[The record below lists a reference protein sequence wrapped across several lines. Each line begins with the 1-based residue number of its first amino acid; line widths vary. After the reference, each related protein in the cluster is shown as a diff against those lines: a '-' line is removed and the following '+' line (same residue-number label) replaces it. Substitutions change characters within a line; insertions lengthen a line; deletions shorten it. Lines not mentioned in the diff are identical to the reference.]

1 MLLGETLLS
10 FSPII
15 YKNLIWALVLL
26 LGLMIEE
33 ARKVRVLSLLS
44 VYGKEEQK
52 STRSVTV
59 SLQIIT
65 TFFFF
70 FFLPGFIS
78 ALGIKVSSAFF
89 FLN

>member
-70 FFLPGFIS
+70 FFFAWLYLS
-78 ALGIKVSSAFF
+78 TRY
-89 FLN
+89 